1 MGTPDDTDFVIAALA
16 DDGYGVVS
24 RRELLAAGLSSKEVG
39 VRVRAQRLR
48 SLYPGVYAVGHR
60 VLTREGRWRTAVLA
74 CGEGAVLSHFD
85 AAAHHG
91 LMANRG
97 SRIHVTRPSTGGRAP
112 DPARIRLHRVGTLR
126 AWEGALAEGMPTTT
140 PARTLL
146 DLSAHLR
153 PRQLEDV
160 IAQADRRGL
169 FDLRATNRCLHEH
182 SRQPGAPGL
191 RRLLALFDE
200 QAPADA
206 RSPLEVA
213 FLQLCDDH
221 ALPAPEVNQ
230 RVSEYMVDFAWPTQ
244 KLIVETD
251 GYAYHSTPTAFERDR
266 LRDQHLTL
274 AGYTVARFTYN
285 QVTRT
290 PEAVA
295 NRLRRLLQPRAN
307 SD

>member
-1 MGTPDDTDFVIAALA
+1 MGAQSDPDLRLEALA
-16 DDGYGVVS
+16 TSQDGVVA
-24 RRELLAAGLSSKEVG
+24 RPQLLAFGLGAKAISY
-39 VRVRAQRLR
+39 RVRIGRLVV
-48 SLYPGVYAVGHR
+48 LYAGVYAVGHR
-60 VLTREGRWRTAVLA
+60 ALTREGRWRAAVLA
-74 CGEGAVLSHFD
+74 CGPSAVLSHFD

-97 SRIHVTRPSTGGRAP
+97 AHIHVTTSARSGRVP
-112 DPARIRLHRVGTLR
+112 DRARVRLHRVGTFR
-126 AWEGALAEGMPTTT
+126 AWEGALTEGIPTTT
-140 PARTLL
+140 PARTIL
-146 DLSAHLR
+146 DLSALLR

-169 FDLRATNRCLHEH
+169 FDLRATTRCLDEH
-182 SRQPGAPGL
+182 PRQPGAPAL

-221 ALPAPEVNQ
+221 GLPTPQVNQ
-230 RVSEYMVDFAWPTQ
+230 RLAGHMVDFAWPTQ
-244 KLIVETD
+244 RLVVETD
-251 GYAYHSTPTAFERDR
+251 GYAYHSTPTAFASDR

-274 AGYTVARFTYN
+274 AGYTVLRFTYN

-295 NRLRRLLQPRAN
+295 NRLRRLLQATN
-307 SD
+307 G

>member
-1 MGTPDDTDFVIAALA
+1 MSPRNDTDHQIAALA
-16 DDGYGVVS
+16 TSQHGPVAH
-24 RRELLAAGLSSKEVG
+24 RQLRALGLSHG
-39 VRVRAQRLR
+39 QIAYRLR
-48 SLYPGVYAVGHR
+48 VGRLTRWYPEVYVVGHR
-60 VLTREGRWRTAVLA
+60 VLPREGRWMAAVLA

-112 DPARIRLHRVGTLR
+112 DPRRIRLHRVGTFR
-126 AWEGALAEGMPTTT
+126 PWEGALTEGMPTTT

-160 IAQADRRGL
+160 IAQTDRRGL
-169 FDLRATNRCLHEH
+169 FDLRATTRCLDEH
-182 SRQPGAPGL
+182 PRQPGASAL

-200 QAPADA
+200 QAPTDA
-206 RSPLEVA
+206 RSALEVA

-221 ALPAPEVNQ
+221 QLPRPEANRKVG
-230 RVSEYMVDFAWPTQ
+230 EYVVDFLWPQ
-244 KLIVETD
+244 ERLAVETD
-251 GYAYHSTPTAFERDR
+251 GYAYHSTPSAFAADR

-274 AGYTVARFTYN
+274 AGYTVLRFTHQ

-295 NRLRRLLQPRAN
+295 NRLRRVLRART
-307 SD
+307 